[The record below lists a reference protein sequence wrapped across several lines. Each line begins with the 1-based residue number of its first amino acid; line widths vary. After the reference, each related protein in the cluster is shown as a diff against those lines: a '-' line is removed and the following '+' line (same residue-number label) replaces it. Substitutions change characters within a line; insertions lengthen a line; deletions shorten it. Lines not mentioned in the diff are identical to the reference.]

1 MALTALEK
9 HERDAVAVLPAAA
22 HEFFASGSGDEV
34 ALGEAT
40 EAWARHRLR
49 PRVLRDVGEVDLTT
63 TVLGS
68 ALTHPIGVA
77 PVGYLGLAHPDAEP
91 AVAAAAREQGALYVA
106 STRASTALEDIAA
119 VAGPWWFQV
128 YVMRN
133 RDLTARLVE
142 RAVAAGAGA
151 LVLTGDT
158 PFVGIK
164 RRVGS
169 QRIAI
174 PDETFLVNLAR
185 HLTGDVAAGRA
196 GAEQDPTATLDD
208 IGRLAAMSGLPVLVK
223 GVLRGDDALACLDAG
238 ASGVIV
244 SNHGGRQL
252 DRSVATA
259 LALTEVVDAV
269 RGRAPADKADRPAV
283 LVDGGVR
290 SGVDALVG
298 LALGADAVLV
308 GRPVVW
314 GLATGGQA
322 GVHEALAALRDD
334 LAHAMALAGAPSLAD
349 LDRSLVVPARD

>member
-34 ALGEAT
+34 ALDEAT
-40 EAWARHRLR
+40 AAWARHRLR
-49 PRVLRDVGEVDLTT
+49 PRVLRDVGEVDLTST
-63 TVLGS
+63 LLGCG
-68 ALTHPIGVA
+68 LNHPIGVA

-128 YVMRN
+128 YVMRH
-133 RDLTARLVE
+133 RELTERLVE
-142 RAVAAGAGA
+142 RAVAAGARA

-185 HLTGDVAAGRA
+185 HLTGDAAVGRA
-196 GAEQDPTATLDD
+196 GAEQDPTATLEA
-208 IGRLAAMSGLPVLVK
+208 IGWLARMSGLPVLVK
-223 GVLRGDDALACLDAG
+223 GVLRGDDAVACLDAG
-238 ASGVIV
+238 AAGVVV

-252 DRSVATA
+252 DRSVATPFA
-259 LALTEVVDAV
+259 LAEVVRAV
-269 RGRAPADKADRPAV
+269 RERPRAAGEPRPAV

-349 LDRSLVVPARD
+349 LDASLVVPARD